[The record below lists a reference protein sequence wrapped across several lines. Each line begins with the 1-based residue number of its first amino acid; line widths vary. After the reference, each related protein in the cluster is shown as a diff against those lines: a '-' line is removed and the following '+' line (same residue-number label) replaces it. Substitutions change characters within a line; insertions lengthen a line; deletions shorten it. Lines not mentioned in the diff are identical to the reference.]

1 MDLTFNGKQ
10 RPGLQE
16 MVSKMSTRS
25 YRKDPVMR
33 VARPGFCFGDFVGAW
48 LHLSIGTAR
57 SLHTGHPGR
66 QQDKAGR
73 SQFFRQSADTSL
85 LSVNLRKS
93 VDVAVTEGQVC

>member
-16 MVSKMSTRS
+16 MVSKINTRS
-25 YRKDPVMR
+25 YRKDPVTR
-33 VARPGFCFGDFVGAW
+33 AARPGFRFGDSVGAW
-48 LHLSIGTAR
+48 LCLCRGTAR
-57 SLHTGHPGR
+57 SLHTGHSGR

-73 SQFFRQSADTSL
+73 SQFFRQSADKSL

-93 VDVAVTEGQVC
+93 ADVAVTGGQVC